1 MDVGVAVGGV
11 GLAEVLDVGV
21 LAAEG
26 LHLAHAGD
34 ALLQVGVDVADRHA
48 RAAEGLARLA
58 REPHGGDDHERTTTM
73 LISA

>member
-1 MDVGVAVGGV
+1 M
-11 GLAEVLDVGV
+11 LASRLAAFDCAEALDVRV

-34 ALLQVGVDVADRHA
+34 ALLQVGVDVADLDA
-48 RAAEGLARLA
+48 RAAERLARLA
-58 REPHGGDDHERTTTM
+58 GEPERRHDHERHDAR